1 MTNTRVA
8 EISGDANQYM
18 TSLELV
24 DYINAGR
31 KEKAE
36 AAGKP
41 FPSKGHAELQHRSF
55 IKKIESHPGIQP
67 AKFFAGYLDEKG
79 EKRKCY
85 NLPEREAR
93 LMVMAESLEVQ
104 TKVLDRLIEI
114 EAQTKPQPTLGT
126 GKYTSIG
133 EALVNAVRNQE
144 YDSAKEL
151 DAMLDKL
158 DFGPAA
164 RTEGVPEAVIRR
176 RIAIHTAATVRLD
189 HIARGEHAHDDS
201 VREVLKL
208 AQSTVLSE
216 DAQSR
221 AVAQRRHEALLK
233 QSYHQ
238 LLANDM
244 LEKHKH

>member
-1 MTNTRVA
+1 MNSTRYSV
-8 EISGDANQYM
+8 EP
-18 TSLELV
+18 
-24 DYINAGR
+24 
-31 KEKAE
+31 EKAE
-36 AAGKP
+36 KAGKP
-41 FPSKGHAELQHRSF
+41 FPSKGYAELQHKSF
-55 IKKIESHPGIQP
+55 IKKIESHPGIP
-67 AKFFAGYLDEKG
+67 TSAKFFADVDVPGPNGAVRKS
-79 EKRKCY
+79 KCY

-114 EAQTKPQPTLGT
+114 EAQTKPTPTPTLGT

-176 RIAIHTAATVRLD
+176 RVALHTAATVRLD

-208 AQSTVLSE
+208 AQSTVLAE
-216 DAQSR
+216 DAQTR
-221 AVAQRRHEALLK
+221 AIAQRRHEALLK
-233 QSYHQ
+233 QTYHQ